1 VTRRVLGTDRDVL
14 AALMLD
20 AYRGTIDDEGESIDD
35 ALGAVDCYITGMEQD
50 HSFVVTEGDRVVAM
64 AFVVV
69 VDGVHYVDPIV
80 VAADRERSGVGQDA
94 VRILLDSLVRFVCV
108 FSTRVLETGTWREH
122 EMTSTVDHDG
132 PPRIV

>member
-1 VTRRVLGTDRDVL
+1 MVGTDRDEL

-35 ALGAVDCYITGMEQD
+35 ALGAVDHYVTVMEQD
-50 HSFVVTEGDRVVAM
+50 HSLVVTEGDRVVSM

-80 VAADRERSGVGQDA
+80 VAADRKRSGVGRDA
-94 VRILLDSLVRFVCV
+94 VRILLDSLG
-108 FSTRVLETGTWREH
+108 SEA
-122 EMTSTVDHDG
+122 
-132 PPRIV
+132 